1 MTKGSCREKTSH
13 TKKGAKPEPRDG
25 INPVTYHQQ
34 GLTFMGLFILRRL
47 GVMLLTALCLT
58 FIVFWLTNLYPNLEK
73 LAKTQ
78 GNFRM
83 SDEAVSSYLGDRGY
97 LQPLPVKFAQWVG
110 VAPGWVTEK
119 EDGTTFGR
127 CFAEDTPAEAR
138 SSFCG
143 ILQGDWGY
151 STVFKDDVGSIV
163 ATRLGLTGKLM
174 FWVLVLMVPMAL
186 LIGVLAG
193 MREGSK
199 LDRSLSTVSIV
210 TTATPEYVSGV
221 IFIAVFASSA
231 FGLKWFKGS
240 ATTAMENAT
249 FENFFLPVLTISL
262 YGMGYIAR
270 MTRASMT
277 EVMTAQYIRTA
288 RLKGVS
294 FGNIVLKHAL
304 RNALIAPFT
313 VIMLQ
318 IPWLLNGVVI
328 VETLFNYKGF
338 GWVLVQAAG
347 NNDIELLLAVSVV
360 SVIVVLMTQ
369 LISDIGYV
377 FLNPRIRIS

>member
-1 MTKGSCREKTSH
+1 M
-13 TKKGAKPEPRDG
+13 G
-25 INPVTYHQQ
+25 I
-34 GLTFMGLFILRRL
+34 FILRRL
-47 GVMLLTALCLT
+47 GLMLLTALCLT

-83 SDEAVSSYLGDRGY
+83 SDEAVTSYLENRGY
-97 LQPLPVKFAQWVG
+97 LQPTPVKFGQWLG
-110 VAPGWVTEK
+110 VMPGWVTEA
-119 EDGTTFGR
+119 EDGTVTGR
-127 CFAEDTPAEAR
+127 CFSSTTPTEDRPR
-138 SSFCG
+138 FCG
-143 ILQGDWGY
+143 VLQGDWGF
-151 STVFKDDVGSIV
+151 STVFKENVGATV
-163 ATRLGLTGKLM
+163 LTRLALTGKLM
-174 FWVLVLMVPMAL
+174 LCVLALMVPCAL
-186 LIGVLAG
+186 IVGVLAG
-193 MREGSK
+193 MREGSR
-199 LDRSLSTVSIV
+199 LDRSLSTFSIA

-221 IFIAVFASSA
+221 IFIALLASSR
-231 FGLKWFKGS
+231 FGISPWLAEMGWIDGKTLFLGS
-240 ATTAMENAT
+240 ATSAMKDAT
-249 FENFFLPVLTISL
+249 FWNFFLPVLTISL

-288 RLKGVS
+288 RLKGVK
-294 FGNIVLKHAL
+294 FRDIVLKHAL

-338 GWVLVQAAG
+338 GWLLVQAAA

-360 SVIVVLMTQ
+360 SVIVVLATQ

-377 FLNPRIRIS
+377 FLNPRIRIT

>member
-1 MTKGSCREKTSH
+1 
-13 TKKGAKPEPRDG
+13 
-25 INPVTYHQQ
+25 
-34 GLTFMGLFILRRL
+34 MGTFILRRV
-47 GVMLLTALCLT
+47 GVMILTALALT
-58 FIVFWLTNLYPNLEK
+58 FIVFFLTNLYPNLEK

-83 SDEAVSSYLGDRGY
+83 TDAEVASFLDKEGY
-97 LQPLPVKFAQWVG
+97 LDPLPIKYGQWLGVLPGYVK
-110 VAPGWVTEK
+110 ELD
-119 EDGTTFGR
+119 DGTTVGR
-127 CFAEDTPAEAR
+127 CIQGDLTADTAPT
-138 SSFCG
+138 FCG
-143 ILQGDWGY
+143 ILQGDWGF
-151 STVFKDDVGSIV
+151 STVFKDDVSSII

-174 FWVLVLMVPMAL
+174 FWVLVLMVPASL
-186 LIGVLAG
+186 LVGVLAG

-199 LDRSLSTVSIV
+199 LDRTLSVGSIA

-231 FGLKWFKGS
+231 FGLKWFKGT
-240 ATTAMENAT
+240 ATSAMEDAN
-249 FENFFLPVLTISL
+249 FENFFLPVLTIAL

-288 RLKGVS
+288 RLKGVN
-294 FGNIVLKHAL
+294 FRNIVLKHAL

-338 GWVLVQAAG
+338 GWTLVQAAG

-360 SVIVVLMTQ
+360 SVIVVLITQ

-377 FLNPRIRIS
+377 FLNPRIRIA

>member
-1 MTKGSCREKTSH
+1 
-13 TKKGAKPEPRDG
+13 
-25 INPVTYHQQ
+25 
-34 GLTFMGLFILRRL
+34 MGLFILRRL

-83 SDEAVSSYLGDRGY
+83 SDEAVNSYLEKNGY
-97 LQPLPVKFAQWVG
+97 LQPMPVKFGQWLG
-110 VAPGWVTEK
+110 VMPGWTNSDEEGVVT
-119 EDGTTFGR
+119 GR
-127 CFAEDTPAEAR
+127 CFPADTPEADR
-138 SSFCG
+138 PSFCG
-143 ILQGDWGY
+143 VLQGDWGY
-151 STVFKDDVGSIV
+151 STVFKDEVGGIV

-174 FWVLVLMVPMAL
+174 LWVMIVMIPMAL
-186 LIGVLAG
+186 ILGVLSG

-199 LDRSLSTVSIV
+199 LDRSLSTFSIAS
-210 TTATPEYVSGV
+210 TATPEYVSGV

-231 FGLKWFKGS
+231 VGLKWFNGS
-240 ATTAMENAT
+240 ATSAMEDAT
-249 FENFFLPVLTISL
+249 FANFTLPVITIAL

-294 FGNIVLKHAL
+294 FPNIVMKHAL

-318 IPWLLNGVVI
+318 FPWLLNGVVI

-338 GWVLVQAAG
+338 GWLLVQAAG

-360 SVIVVLMTQ
+360 SVAVVLITQ

-377 FLNPRIRIS
+377 YLNPRIRIS